1 MSGRLPFSR
10 KEHMMR
16 RFSGR
21 PIRRPITALTVALAA
36 VALGACGGDD
46 ESASTPA
53 PASDAAATEIP
64 TTSVR
69 FAHEPYFDHTQA
81 SIGLEKG
88 WFKDV
93 GITIEPD
100 GKGVVPQADQVAG
113 FIASDR
119 VDVAS
124 GSAQLLMPSVG
135 KLPPV
140 KLFTLADLFKGYA
153 LMGPE
158 NAQTYQKLVAGG
170 ADPETA
176 LKQAVEQMRGKR
188 FCFPSEAAIKGFIM
202 QVVRV
207 GGLKLDDMDTTVA
220 PDSQTTSLMQGNR
233 CDFQVGG
240 VPSRLT
246 LQLAGFKPVV
256 TSGDLAEN
264 AKPSADSA
272 ELQAVFN
279 DGWVA
284 TDEWLDG
291 NAETALRLLS
301 VSLRINQFIHDDPKA
316 ASEIHTKFLNSVAG
330 TDFPVDLAPK
340 VVYPSLDPFLTF
352 AQQQKTCTD
361 DGDPLNPKYLI
372 GSSIKLYESQG
383 VFKPGQYAVED
394 FSRACELV
402 ARMADLKREATA
414 ALKQLDGSSSQLAQ
428 QAQAQFDAFNYLDAL
443 KLAKGA
449 AEGS

>member
-1 MSGRLPFSR
+1 MEES
-10 KEHMMR
+10 MNIR

-21 PIRRPITALTVALAA
+21 PLRRPITALTVALAA
-36 VALGACGGDD
+36 AALGACGSGDD
-46 ESASTPA
+46 ESSSPA
-53 PASDAAATEIP
+53 PPAASDAAATEIP
-64 TTSVR
+64 KTSVR
-69 FAHEPYFDHTQA
+69 YAHEPYFDHTQA

-88 WFKDV
+88 WFEDV
-93 GITIEPD
+93 GITIDPD
-100 GKGVVPQADQVAG
+100 NKGLVPQSDQVAG
-113 FIASDR
+113 FIASSR

-124 GSAQLLMPSVG
+124 ASAQLLMPSAG

-140 KLFTLADLFKGYA
+140 KLFTLGDLFKGYA

-158 NAQTYQKLVAGG
+158 NAQTYQQLVEGGTEPAAALEQAAG
-170 ADPETA
+170 
-176 LKQAVEQMRGKR
+176 QMRGKR
-188 FCFPSEAAIKGFIM
+188 FCFPSEAAIKGFIT

-207 GGLKLDDMDTTVA
+207 GGLKLDDMETTVA
-220 PDSQTTSLMQGNR
+220 PDAQTTSLMQGGR
-233 CDFQVGG
+233 CDYQVGG

-264 AKPSADSA
+264 AKPSADSP
-272 ELQAVFN
+272 ELQAVFH

-284 TDEWLDG
+284 TDEWLDA
-291 NAETALRLLS
+291 NEDTALRLLS
-301 VSLRINQFIHDDPKA
+301 VSLRINQFINDDPKA
-316 ASEIHTKFLNSVAG
+316 ASAIHTPFLNSVAG
-330 TDFPVDLAPK
+330 TDFPPDLAPK

-352 AQQQKTCTD
+352 EQQQKTCTD
-361 DGDPLNPKYLI
+361 DADPLNPKYLI

-402 ARMADLKREATA
+402 ARMADLKREAAA
-414 ALKQLDGSSSQLAQ
+414 ALKDLGDGGSQLAQ
-428 QAQAQFDAFNYLDAL
+428 EAQAQFDAFNYLDAL

-449 AEGS
+449 ADAA